1 MPQEPLTISLSSS
14 KQGIKPPAAK
24 MGADEEKLS
33 SRNLAKRL

>member
-24 MGADEEKLS
+24 LGADEES
-33 SRNLAKRL
+33 CKRIVI